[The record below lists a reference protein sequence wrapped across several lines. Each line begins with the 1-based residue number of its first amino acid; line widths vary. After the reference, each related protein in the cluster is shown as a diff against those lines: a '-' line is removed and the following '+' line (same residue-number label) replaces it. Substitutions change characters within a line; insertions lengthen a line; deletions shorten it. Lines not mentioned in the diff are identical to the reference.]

1 MGRRGI
7 FSPGNLDQ
15 EIQCGQI
22 GWGHDQVLGRKIG
35 AVSLALP
42 DQISHLLLE
51 NKSTVAEGRSGGCPD
66 RLPFFAVEFQ
76 EDDASG
82 AKSLIP

>member
-1 MGRRGI
+1 MGRRGL

-22 GWGHDQVLGRKIG
+22 GWSHDQLLGRKIG

-51 NKSTVAEGRSGGCPD
+51 NNSTVGEGRSGGCPD
-66 RLPFFAVEFQ
+66 RLPFFAAEFQ
-76 EDDASG
+76 EDDVSG
-82 AKSLIP
+82 AKPLIP